1 MRPICLPA
9 GDDDYA
15 GSEAKAAGWGKDED
29 NNNVNKLRR
38 TDFTVIDQQ
47 RCRSMFEKS
56 PLNNKYQFGGT
67 EWLDMDKWLR
77 KELHNSE
84 LSSYIDES
92 FIICQSMG
100 EGKRIMR
107 LLENYFLL

>member
-47 RCRSMFEKS
+47 RCRE
-56 PLNNKYQFGGT
+56 
-67 EWLDMDKWLR
+67 
-77 KELHNSE
+77 
-84 LSSYIDES
+84 
-92 FIICQSMG
+92 
-100 EGKRIMR
+100 
-107 LLENYFLL
+107 